1 MAHWSSFGIQKTFFL
16 IVMNASLEYSKSA
29 KSINVEMLV
38 FIDKCWVKRLALVR
52 REFYFDFVFPFY
64 VLWHHL

>member
-1 MAHWSSFGIQKTFFL
+1 
-16 IVMNASLEYSKSA
+16 MNASLEYSKSA
-29 KSINVEMLV
+29 KSINVEMLI